1 MDASPGTFS
10 ELGLQIVVNEGLP
23 RGKSARWLP
32 QFCDVCAVTFLYCF
46 YFSSFIDCILKLTPL
61 ILYYTLKLFMVC
73 DKQFVLLMNPS
84 NLKQK

>member
-32 QFCDVCAVTFLYCF
+32 QFCDVCAATFLYCF